1 MPGVV
6 EEKTRKKWREKVL
19 FDKGR
24 RNDAPFLLSGF
35 VFDTAT
41 ASGRLILSALRMFE
55 IGWRQRKKYEHELI
69 TWLASEL

>member
-55 IGWRQRKKYEHELI
+55 IG
-69 TWLASEL
+69 